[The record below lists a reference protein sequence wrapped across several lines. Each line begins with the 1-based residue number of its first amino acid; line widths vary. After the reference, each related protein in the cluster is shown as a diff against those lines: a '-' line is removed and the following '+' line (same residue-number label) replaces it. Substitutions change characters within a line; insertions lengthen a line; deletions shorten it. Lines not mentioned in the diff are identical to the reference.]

1 MRAVRHYRLR
11 VRPAIHAVGVTVLL
25 FHLDG
30 SPAASVE
37 TAAAYRTAP
46 NFARVDLER
55 KQVTL
60 ADYRGRVV
68 LLNFWATWCAPCLAE
83 VPRFS
88 EWQRRYG
95 GPGALQVIGISM
107 DDQEPPVRAAY
118 RKYALKYPV
127 VMGDE
132 SLGELYG
139 GVLGLPITFLID
151 RQGRIRFKH
160 RGLTDLNVME
170 REIQQLLSEQ

>member
-1 MRAVRHYRLR
+1 MRAVSGCRLR
-11 VRPAIHAVGVTVLL
+11 VRPAIHALAATALL

-30 SPAASVE
+30 SPAASVDM
-37 TAAAYRTAP
+37 AGGYRTAP
-46 NFARVDLER
+46 NFSRVDLEH

-60 ADYRGRVV
+60 ADYRGKVV
-68 LLNFWATWCAPCLAE
+68 LLNFWATWCTPCLAE
-83 VPRFS
+83 VPRFA

-95 GPGALQVIGISM
+95 GPGALEVIGISM
-107 DDQEPPVRAAY
+107 DDQEPPVRVAY
-118 RKYALKYPV
+118 QKYGLNYPV

-151 RQGRIRFKH
+151 RQGEIRFSH
-160 RGLTDLNVME
+160 RGLTDLDVME
-170 REIQQLLSEQ
+170 REIQQLLSGQ